1 MKIKGGRAPKKEN
14 QGGSGCFG
22 EQART
27 PLIFFNTT
35 PTPLAFHF
43 CVFFFQ
49 IISANLARAHSPGRA
64 PGTNP
69 RDRSKNIHRA
79 LGLGSVP
86 LIY

>member
-35 PTPLAFHF
+35 PTPLDFHF
-43 CVFFFQ
+43 CVFFLNHFGKFGAGAQ
-49 IISANLARAHSPGRA
+49 P
-64 PGTNP
+64 
-69 RDRSKNIHRA
+69 
-79 LGLGSVP
+79 GLGP
-86 LIY
+86 RHEPKGPEQEHQKGLGHR

>member
-22 EQART
+22 GQART

-35 PTPLAFHF
+35 PTPLDFHF
-43 CVFFFQ
+43 CGIFQ
-49 IISANLARAHSPGRA
+49 IILANLARAHSPDRA